1 VFTEPL
7 YAVTIPVPST
17 ISVQVAPE
25 SVYMPLNASSVC
37 VHEPFKLI
45 DGDVV
50 STIVTV
56 RVAEPLF
63 HEVSVF
69 EYFKIYTHGIF
80 IFTEPEVAIGI
91 EPIPITVS
99 L

>member
-1 VFTEPL
+1 M
-7 YAVTIPVPST
+7 PVPST

-25 SVYMPLNASSVC
+25 SAYTPLNASSVC

-45 DGDVV
+45 DGGVV

-56 RVAEPLF
+56 RVADPLF

-69 EYFKIYTHGIF
+69 EYTSVYTAGTF
-80 IFTEPEVAIGI
+80 IFTEPEVARGI